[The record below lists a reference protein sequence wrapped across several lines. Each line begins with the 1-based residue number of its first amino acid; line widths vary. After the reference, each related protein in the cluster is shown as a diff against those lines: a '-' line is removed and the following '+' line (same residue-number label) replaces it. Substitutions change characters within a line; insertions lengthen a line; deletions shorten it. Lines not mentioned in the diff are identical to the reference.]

1 MFLTVTLSGKNELNK
16 ADIAIMVS
24 FFLCI
29 LFGFLPI
36 IPQPQYLGYLW
47 IAMAALFCIP
57 VLLLPWYI
65 LSQDQ
70 MPFADIEVGESP
82 EPSKNQSRQFYV
94 VLWLAITCPLFPLN
108 YILAATKVIG
118 PGDSAAV
125 FLLLTL
131 LMKAFFAAS
140 VADMHT
146 HSLMDIQRDE
156 ERRERDRNLL
166 DLEKEKYANESRR
179 KFFKY
184 LFHEVRTPL
193 NSLSMGVE
201 LLKTLPVLGPAD
213 LELLDMMGGAADF
226 MSETLNNILSMQK
239 IEEGKMELTFV
250 PFSISSSITKIFS
263 AMSGAAIAKSLKIE
277 KHIAAEVPELL
288 VGDVYRVEHVI
299 SNLLSNAIKFSPT
312 NGAIRVTVSA
322 AAASETQ
329 LLSPSPSA
337 TSIDIRL
344 SISDE
349 GPGISAENQ
358 EKLFGGFF
366 QVRPDQLQQGK
377 GSGLGL
383 ALCKEIVTLHGGT
396 IGVDSAEGQGSTFH
410 FRIPF
415 RIPSDESEV
424 GKPGRGEEVHL
435 HLFEVGG
442 SDEAE
447 QEHLSPSILVVDGK
461 DIGMNQPA
469 THRPCMMPS

>member
-1 MFLTVTLSGKNELNK
+1 
-16 ADIAIMVS
+16 
-24 FFLCI
+24 
-29 LFGFLPI
+29 
-36 IPQPQYLGYLW
+36 
-47 IAMAALFCIP
+47 
-57 VLLLPWYI
+57 
-65 LSQDQ
+65 
-70 MPFADIEVGESP
+70 
-82 EPSKNQSRQFYV
+82 
-94 VLWLAITCPLFPLN
+94 
-108 YILAATKVIG
+108 
-118 PGDSAAV
+118 
-125 FLLLTL
+125 
-131 LMKAFFAAS
+131 MKAFYAAS

-156 ERRERDRNLL
+156 ERRERDRNLR

-193 NSLSMGVE
+193 NSLSMGVD
-201 LLKTLPVLGPAD
+201 LLKTLPVLSPAD

-250 PFSISSSITKIFS
+250 PFSISSSINKIVS
-263 AMSGAAIAKSLKIE
+263 AMAGAAISKSVTMDQ
-277 KHIAAEVPELL
+277 HIAAEVPALL

-312 NGAIRVTVSA
+312 NGAIRVTVTVSA
-322 AAASETQ
+322 AAAPDTHIHTP
-329 LLSPSPSA
+329 SPSPSA
-337 TSIDIRL
+337 TSIDITV

-396 IGVDSAEGQGSTFH
+396 IGVDSVEGQGSTFH

-424 GKPGRGEEVHL
+424 GKIARGEEVDL
-435 HLFEVGG
+435 NLLDMGG
-442 SDEAE
+442 SDEV
-447 QEHLSPSILVVDGK
+447 QPLSPRILVVDGK
-461 DIGMNQPA
+461 GSGMNQPA
-469 THRPCMMPS
+469 LHDALLTCLSLFFSLLYLSFSLCGARCGIEPQDSAGAPDQHWREGGGHGGERTGGSPGGPRAPSEIRPHIDGQYHAHHGTPYLHV